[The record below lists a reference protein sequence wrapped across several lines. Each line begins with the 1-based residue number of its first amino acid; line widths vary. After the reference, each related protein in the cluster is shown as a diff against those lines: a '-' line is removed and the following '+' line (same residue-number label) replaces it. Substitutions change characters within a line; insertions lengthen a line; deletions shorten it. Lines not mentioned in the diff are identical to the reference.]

1 VVSGGSGV
9 LLQQGEATG
18 EVRGELNRSGQRRCR
33 QLPCGRRW
41 TGCRGCGAMWRYLG
55 GGVGVFTR
63 RRETVK
69 RGLGGDR
76 HFLKGAVVVWSSGG
90 PVVEGATWWD

>member
-1 VVSGGSGV
+1 
-9 LLQQGEATG
+9 
-18 EVRGELNRSGQRRCR
+18 
-33 QLPCGRRW
+33 
-41 TGCRGCGAMWRYLG
+41 MWRYLG

>member
-1 VVSGGSGV
+1 MSRGWGDV
-9 LLQQGEATG
+9 
-18 EVRGELNRSGQRRCR
+18 EVF
-33 QLPCGRRW
+33 RW
-41 TGCRGCGAMWRYLG
+41 
-55 GGVGVFTR
+55 GVGVFTR